1 MLASRFPC
9 SLFQAPRQF
18 PATPSDKRTQK
29 NKQWAANK
37 KRAVQRGLRVH
48 WDENSQQFAKNPLIV
63 RSLTHSREPP
73 RPAAAL
79 LRELPRD
86 LFELRLEGL
95 QRGAVDEKVAREVDH
110 EEERGDA
117 VAAHGPEGRRE
128 RHVSLQAVESIA
140 AKST

>member
-1 MLASRFPC
+1 M
-9 SLFQAPRQF
+9 
-18 PATPSDKRTQK
+18 
-29 NKQWAANK
+29 
-37 KRAVQRGLRVH
+37 QRGLQVH
-48 WDENSQQFAKNPLIV
+48 RDENSQQFAKNPLIV

-117 VAAHGPEGRRE
+117 VAAHGPERRRE

-140 AKST
+140 AKSNPSSV